1 MCSICIPLVKVKL
14 KLSLHDEIYYKYC
27 ALSNRKSFPQFL
39 HPHIHTNPEPGVC
52 SSAISPGS
60 GVSLK
65 GSGDTH
71 GGKLLSGSICQI
83 PTSYSLPV
91 LISGARGNTRVTVR
105 QRTSHSLLA
114 HLHTFLNPYITHYF
128 YTLLLY
134 PSFGLWGEANLVLF
148 PPFLNKNRK
157 RKLQVRPSRENGDSL
172 SAFSEAGDSKT
183 SITWWRSAG
192 KDGQLGIM
200 HTAHVKVCRLVRG
213 ERQHFPSCV
222 FVLLAGHGC
231 IQSGSEWAWHD
242 RNMEETGRH

>member
-1 MCSICIPLVKVKL
+1 MCSYILTYTQIL
-14 KLSLHDEIYYKYC
+14 
-27 ALSNRKSFPQFL
+27 
-39 HPHIHTNPEPGVC
+39 EPGVC
-52 SSAISPGS
+52 SPAISPGS

-71 GGKLLSGSICQI
+71 RGKLLSGSICQI
-83 PTSYSLPV
+83 RTSYSLPV
-91 LISGARGNTRVTVR
+91 LISGARGNARVMVR

-128 YTLLLY
+128 YTLLRY

-157 RKLQVRPSRENGDSL
+157 KKLQVRPSRENSDSL
-172 SAFSEAGDSKT
+172 SAFLEAGDSKT

-213 ERQHFPSCV
+213 EDSTSRPEC
-222 FVLLAGHGC
+222 LC
-231 IQSGSEWAWHD
+231 C
-242 RNMEETGRH
+242 